1 MMNSELRNVRLYDV
15 PAPRGASIAA
25 ALFAGAYQLVS
36 RLWTA
41 QPQRPLTAT
50 EEAEE
55 VRALARSVA
64 TTDPG
69 FASDLFAAADRH
81 EAQ

>member
-1 MMNSELRNVRLYDV
+1 MNSDIRNVRLYDV
-15 PAPRGASIAA
+15 PVPRGASVAA
-25 ALFAGAYQLVS
+25 SLFAGAYQLVS
-36 RLWTA
+36 RLFTSKPE
-41 QPQRPLTAT
+41 QPLTPA

-64 TTDPG
+64 STDPG

>member
-1 MMNSELRNVRLYDV
+1 MNSQLRHVRDYDF
-15 PAPRGASIAA
+15 PEPRGASIAA
-25 ALFAGAYQLVS
+25 ALFASLYQGIARLFAGRPEQPMS
-36 RLWTA
+36 RS
-41 QPQRPLTAT
+41 

-55 VRALARSVA
+55 VRAMARSVA

-81 EAQ
+81 EMQ